1 MSTMKEGRSALQHPP
16 GAIGMAVGLLLAL
29 MSTGC
34 HSRFADALLGYGGG
48 PARYDEE
55 TFASKPMP
63 TFSIPAPDGPRDAPP
78 TTVVGRTRHYR
89 VRDGDTLL
97 DIARYH
103 DLGYNEIVQANPGVD
118 PWQPPVGAK
127 ILLPTEWI
135 LPCCNVDGLIVNIPE
150 MRLYFYRRDPERAHT
165 ILVKTHPVGLGRMDW
180 RTPRGTF
187 KVRGKTVDPRW
198 YIPESIRRERIREFG
213 DTRRSIP
220 GGQLD
225 NPLGKYRLELTIAKY
240 AIHGTNLPWGIGRQV
255 SHGCVQLY
263 PEDINRLFPLVK
275 IGTSVEFT
283 YQPVKVGIRD
293 GGVYVEAD
301 PDIYAY
307 GLPTRQAILAGLD
320 RYGLTERGKPASIS
334 AILDESRGIPVRFS
348 DASGERR
355 STRQD
360 PDSYRGWRPVQ

>member
-1 MSTMKEGRSALQHPP
+1 MKEGESALQHQP
-16 GAIGMAVGLLLAL
+16 GAMGIAVGLLLAL
-29 MSTGC
+29 MNTGC
-34 HSRFADALLGYGGG
+34 HSRLVESLLGHGGG

-55 TFASKPMP
+55 TFASKPVP
-63 TFSIPAPDGPRDAPP
+63 TFSIPAPAGPRDAPP
-78 TTVVGRTRHYR
+78 TTVIGRMRQYR

-127 ILLPTEWI
+127 ILVPTEWI
-135 LPCCNVDGLIVNIPE
+135 LPCCKVDGLIVNIPE
-150 MRLYFYRRDPERAHT
+150 MRLYFYRRDPEHADT
-165 ILVKTHPVGLGRMDW
+165 ILVRTHPVGLGRMDW

-187 KVRGKTVDPRW
+187 KVLGKTVNPRW

-283 YQPVKVGIRD
+283 YQSVKVGNRD
-293 GGVYVEAD
+293 GGVYVEAH
-301 PDIYAY
+301 PDIYGY
-307 GLPTRQAILAGLD
+307 GLPTHQAILAGLD
-320 RYGLTERGKPASIS
+320 RHGLSGSGNPDSIS
-334 AILDESRGIPVRFS
+334 ATLDEPRGIAVRFS
-348 DASGERR
+348 DSLGERR
-355 STRQD
+355 STRQS